1 MLKNGQT
8 IVFILLHKIQASV
21 SYFVFVISLIINRFS
36 YNTHNMTSTYTLA
49 CNDTFEAFLITG
61 EAGATCLS
69 GIVEFSIIFY
79 GVRVA

>member
-49 CNDTFEAFLITG
+49 CNDTFLKRFLSPVKQELLAFQ
-61 EAGATCLS
+61 E
-69 GIVEFSIIFY
+69 
-79 GVRVA
+79 